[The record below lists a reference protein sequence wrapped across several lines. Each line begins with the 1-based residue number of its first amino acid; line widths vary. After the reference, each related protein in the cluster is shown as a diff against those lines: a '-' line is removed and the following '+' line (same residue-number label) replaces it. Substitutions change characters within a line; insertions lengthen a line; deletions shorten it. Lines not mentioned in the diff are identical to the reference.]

1 MESFV
6 RCDDVSNL
14 FHGGLLSRPIEIALY
29 RSRSLGEELRIQER
43 VGLVLGHVNGRFKGG
58 VGEDGLIRERGTE
71 RINSPIDPNAYAM
84 DGSGQ
89 SLTVSQGT
97 GALGIV
103 PTCKFYRFAPQSTF
117 PVKAGGSLSPSSG
130 ANLLSLLLRD
140 AELAN
145 EVDALFSETGLK
157 LGLRAEEN
165 RIEVLTEYGNSSFSH
180 PYNLTS
186 THLQRLI
193 FHIAAL
199 RTNSDSLIV
208 LEDPESYPYAS
219 HAENLAESIAQDDA
233 GNQFFLSTHSPHFL
247 KVLLEKMPPGDVAVF
262 MTSCYDY
269 RTRVSQV
276 PQHDLAVLTH
286 GSDLLANFEAL
297 LETS

>member
-1 MESFV
+1 M
-6 RCDDVSNL
+6 
-14 FHGGLLSRPIEIALY
+14 
-29 RSRSLGEELRIQER
+29 
-43 VGLVLGHVNGRFKGG
+43 
-58 VGEDGLIRERGTE
+58 
-71 RINSPIDPNAYAM
+71 
-84 DGSGQ
+84 
-89 SLTVSQGT
+89 
-97 GALGIV
+97 
-103 PTCKFYRFAPQSTF
+103 
-117 PVKAGGSLSPSSG
+117 
-130 ANLLSLLLRD
+130 LLRD

-145 EVDALFSETGLK
+145 EVNALFSESGLK

-165 RIEVLTEYGNSSFSH
+165 RIEVLTEYGNYSFSH

-186 THLQRLI
+186 TNLQRLV

-219 HAENLAESIAQDDA
+219 HAEGLAESIAHDDA

-247 KVLLEKMPPGDVAVF
+247 KALLEKMPPGDIAVF
-262 MTSCYDY
+262 MTNCYDY

-286 GSDLLANFEAL
+286 GADLLSNFNAL
-297 LETS
+297 LESS